1 MNRQIKR
8 ISTAVVIMFLSLFIG
23 STVNQVVRADLLYD
37 DSRNLRATYE
47 SYKTKRGSILV
58 SGSAIVESLPINTEF
73 RYLRQYASPIYSH
86 VTGFFSVFGTST
98 GIERASNDF
107 LTGQSSSQFFEQI
120 NALLDGKPVTGA
132 AVELTLDAELQQLA
146 WDALGDKSGAVVALD
161 PQTGRILAMVSKP
174 SFDANILTEQ
184 DFDEYLESYRELEED
199 ETQPL
204 EDRAI
209 AGDMNPPGSVFKL
222 VVAAAALESGEYT
235 AESQIPNPTVYTLPD
250 TTTQIRNSGGSNCGG
265 SEEVSLEIALA
276 RSCNIPFAQVGIA
289 LGDDRIRS
297 QAELFGFNSRVS
309 IPLQAAASIYPS
321 DLDTPQT
328 ALSAFGQYEVR
339 ATPLQIA
346 MVTAAIANQGV
357 LLQPQLISRIVASN
371 LSVLSEPEPRVYSSP
386 ISRETAAILT
396 RMMVTSVTSGAASNA
411 AISGVAVAGKTG
423 TAENGDELP
432 YSLWFTGFAPATDP
446 EIVVAVVIEDGG
458 GLGQN
463 GSGNQLA
470 APIGRELIK
479 NWLAR

>member
-1 MNRQIKR
+1 MNRQLKR
-8 ISTAVVIMFLSLFIG
+8 ISTAVVIMFMSLFIG
-23 STVNQVVRADLLYD
+23 STFNQVVRADLLYD

-58 SGSAIVESLPINTEF
+58 SGQAIVESVAINTDY
-73 RYLRQYASPIYSH
+73 RYLRQYSSPIYSS
-86 VTGFFSVFGTST
+86 VTGFFSVFGTAT
-98 GIERASNDF
+98 GIERANNDF

-146 WDALGDKSGAVVALD
+146 WDALGEKTGAVVALD
-161 PQTGRILAMVSKP
+161 PKTGRILAMVSKP
-174 SFDANILTEQ
+174 SFDANQLAEQ
-184 DFDEYLESYRELEED
+184 DFDAYRDSFDELDQD

-204 EDRAI
+204 VNRAI

-222 VVAAAALESGEYT
+222 VVAAAALESGEFA
-235 AESQIPNPTVYTLPD
+235 AETQVPNPTVFTLPG

-265 SEEVSLEIALA
+265 GESVSMELALA
-276 RSCNIPFAQVGIA
+276 RSCNIPFAQIGIT
-289 LGDDRIRS
+289 LGDERIRA
-297 QAELFGFNSRVS
+297 QAELFGFNSQVS
-309 IPLQAAASIYPS
+309 IPLQAAASTYPA
-321 DLDTPQT
+321 DLDSPQT
-328 ALSAFGQYEVR
+328 ALSAFGQFDVR
-339 ATPLQIA
+339 ATPLQMA

-371 LSVLSEPEPRVYSSP
+371 LNVLSEPGPRVFSSP

-396 RMMVTSVTSGAASNA
+396 RMMVTSVSAGAASNA
-411 AISGVAVAGKTG
+411 GIEGVAVAGKTG
-423 TAENGDELP
+423 TAENGEEQP
-432 YSLWFTGFAPATDP
+432 YTLWFTGFAPATDP
-446 EIVVAVVIEDGG
+446 EIVVAVVIENGG

-463 GSGNQLA
+463 GTGNQLA
-470 APIGRELIK
+470 APIGRELIR

>member
-1 MNRQIKR
+1 VNRQIKR
-8 ISTAVVIMFLSLFIG
+8 ISTAVVIMFMSLFIG
-23 STVNQVVRADLLYD
+23 STFNQVVRADLLYD

-58 SGSAIVESLPINTEF
+58 SGQAIVESVPINTDF
-73 RYLRQYASPIYSH
+73 RYLRQYSSSIYSP
-86 VTGFFSVFGTST
+86 VTGFFSVYGTAT
-98 GIERASNDF
+98 GIERTNNDF

-146 WDALGDKSGAVVALD
+146 WDALGEKTGAIVALD
-161 PQTGRILAMVSKP
+161 PQTGRILALVSKP
-174 SFDANILTEQ
+174 SFDANVLTEQ
-184 DFDEYLESYRELEED
+184 DFDAYRDSFEILEQDAS
-199 ETQPL
+199 QPL
-204 EDRAI
+204 INRAI

-222 VVAAAALESGEYT
+222 VVAAAAIESGEYT
-235 AESQIPNPTVYTLPD
+235 AESQIPNPSLYTLPG

-265 SEEVSLEIALA
+265 GESVSLEFALA
-276 RSCNIPFAQVGIA
+276 RSCNIPFAQVGIS
-289 LGDDRIRS
+289 LGDDRIRA
-297 QAELFGFNSRVS
+297 QAELFGFNSQLS
-309 IPLQAAASIYPS
+309 IPLQASASTYPS
-321 DLDTPQT
+321 ELDGPQT
-328 ALSAFGQYEVR
+328 ALSAFGQFDVR

-346 MVTAAIANQGV
+346 MVASAIANQGV

-371 LSVLSEPEPRVYSSP
+371 LNVLSEPAPRVFSSP
-386 ISRETAAILT
+386 ISRETAALLT

-411 AISGVAVAGKTG
+411 SIDGVTVAGKTG
-423 TAENGDELP
+423 TAENGDDQP
-432 YSLWFTGFAPATDP
+432 YTLWFTGFAPATDP
-446 EIVVAVVIEDGG
+446 KIVVAVVIENGG

-470 APIGRELIK
+470 APIGRELMR

>member
-8 ISTAVVIMFLSLFIG
+8 ISTAVVIMFMSLFIG
-23 STVNQVVRADLLYD
+23 STFNQVVRADLLYD

-58 SGSAIVESLPINTEF
+58 SGQAIVESVPINTDF
-73 RYLRQYASPIYSH
+73 RYLRQYSSSIYSP
-86 VTGFFSVFGTST
+86 VTGFFSVYGTAT
-98 GIERASNDF
+98 GIERTNNDF

-146 WDALGDKSGAVVALD
+146 WDALGEKTGAIVALD
-161 PQTGRILAMVSKP
+161 PQTGRILALVSKP
-174 SFDANILTEQ
+174 SFDANVLTEQ
-184 DFDEYLESYRELEED
+184 DFDAYRDSFEILEQDAS
-199 ETQPL
+199 QPL
-204 EDRAI
+204 INRAI

-222 VVAAAALESGEYT
+222 VVAAAAIESGEYT
-235 AESQIPNPTVYTLPD
+235 AESQIPNPSLYTLPG

-265 SEEVSLEIALA
+265 GESVSLEFALA
-276 RSCNIPFAQVGIA
+276 RSCNIPFAQVGIS
-289 LGDDRIRS
+289 LGDDRIRA
-297 QAELFGFNSRVS
+297 QAELFGFNSQLS
-309 IPLQAAASIYPS
+309 IPLQASASTYPS
-321 DLDTPQT
+321 ELDGPQT
-328 ALSAFGQYEVR
+328 ALSAFGQFDVR

-346 MVTAAIANQGV
+346 MVASAIANQGV

-371 LSVLSEPEPRVYSSP
+371 LNVLSEPAPRVFSSP
-386 ISRETAAILT
+386 ISRETAALLT

-411 AISGVAVAGKTG
+411 SIDGVTVAGKTG
-423 TAENGDELP
+423 TAENGDDQP
-432 YSLWFTGFAPATDP
+432 YTLWFTGFAPATDP
-446 EIVVAVVIEDGG
+446 KIVVAVVIENGG

-470 APIGRELIK
+470 APIGRELMR

>member
-8 ISTAVVIMFLSLFIG
+8 ISTAVVIMFISLFIG
-23 STVNQVVRADLLYD
+23 STFNQVVRADLLYD

-58 SGSAIVESLPINTEF
+58 SGQAIVESVPINTDY
-73 RYLRQYASPIYSH
+73 RYLRQYSSPIYSS
-86 VTGFFSVFGTST
+86 VTGFFSVYGTAT
-98 GIERASNDF
+98 GIERANNDF

-146 WDALGDKSGAVVALD
+146 WDALGEKTGAVVALE
-161 PQTGRILAMVSKP
+161 PKTGRILAMVSKP
-174 SFDANILTEQ
+174 SFDANLLTEQ
-184 DFDEYLESYRELEED
+184 DFDAYRDSFDKLDQD

-204 EDRAI
+204 VNRAI

-222 VVAAAALESGEYT
+222 VVAAAALESGEFA
-235 AESQIPNPTVYTLPD
+235 AETQVPNPTVFTLPG

-265 SEEVSLEIALA
+265 GEAVSMELALA
-276 RSCNIPFAQVGIA
+276 RSCNIPFAQIGIT
-289 LGDDRIRS
+289 LGDDRIRA
-297 QAELFGFNSRVS
+297 QAELFGFNNQVS
-309 IPLQAAASIYPS
+309 IPLQAAASTYPA
-321 DLDTPQT
+321 DLDSPQT
-328 ALSAFGQYEVR
+328 ALSAFGQFDVR
-339 ATPLQIA
+339 ATPLQMA
-346 MVTAAIANQGV
+346 MVTSAIANQGV

-371 LSVLSEPEPRVYSSP
+371 LNVLSEPAPRVFSSP

-396 RMMVTSVTSGAASNA
+396 RMMVTSVSAGAASNA
-411 AISGVAVAGKTG
+411 GIEGEAVAGKTG
-423 TAENGDELP
+423 TAENGDEQP
-432 YSLWFTGFAPATDP
+432 YTLWFTGFAPATDP
-446 EIVVAVVIEDGG
+446 EIVVAVVIENGG

-463 GSGNQLA
+463 GTGNQLA
-470 APIGRELIK
+470 APIGRELIR

>member
-8 ISTAVVIMFLSLFIG
+8 ISTAVVIMFMSLFIG
-23 STVNQVVRADLLYD
+23 STFNQVVRADLLYD

-58 SGSAIVESLPINTEF
+58 SGQAIVESVPINTDF
-73 RYLRQYASPIYSH
+73 RYLRQYSSSIYSP
-86 VTGFFSVFGTST
+86 VTGFFSVYGTAT
-98 GIERASNDF
+98 GIERTNNDF

-146 WDALGDKSGAVVALD
+146 WDALGEKTGAIVALD
-161 PQTGRILAMVSKP
+161 PQTGRILALVSKP
-174 SFDANILTEQ
+174 SFDANVLTEQ
-184 DFDEYLESYRELEED
+184 DFDAYRDSFEILELDAS
-199 ETQPL
+199 QPL
-204 EDRAI
+204 INRAI

-222 VVAAAALESGEYT
+222 VVAAAAIESGEYT
-235 AESQIPNPTVYTLPD
+235 AESQIPNPSLYTLPG

-265 SEEVSLEIALA
+265 GESVSLEFALA
-276 RSCNIPFAQVGIA
+276 RSCNIPFAQVGIS
-289 LGDDRIRS
+289 LGDDRIRA
-297 QAELFGFNSRVS
+297 QAELFGFNSQLS
-309 IPLQAAASIYPS
+309 IPLQASASTYPS
-321 DLDTPQT
+321 ELDGPQT
-328 ALSAFGQYEVR
+328 ALSAFGQFDVR

-346 MVTAAIANQGV
+346 MVASAIANQGV

-371 LSVLSEPEPRVYSSP
+371 LNVLSEPAPRVFSSP
-386 ISRETAAILT
+386 ISRETAALLT

-411 AISGVAVAGKTG
+411 SIDGVTVAGKTG
-423 TAENGDELP
+423 TAENGEDQP
-432 YSLWFTGFAPATDP
+432 YTLWFTGFAPATDP
-446 EIVVAVVIEDGG
+446 KIVVAVVIENGG

-470 APIGRELIK
+470 APIGRELMR

>member
-8 ISTAVVIMFLSLFIG
+8 ISTAVVIMFLSLFVG
-23 STVNQVVRADLLYD
+23 STFNQVVRADLLYD

-58 SGSAIVESLPINTEF
+58 SGLAIVESVAINTDY
-73 RYLRQYASPIYSH
+73 RYLRQYSSPIYSP
-86 VTGFFSVFGTST
+86 VTGFFSVFGTAT
-98 GIERASNDF
+98 GIERANNDF

-132 AVELTLDAELQQLA
+132 AVELTLDGELQQLA
-146 WDALGDKSGAVVALD
+146 WDALGEKTGAVVALD
-161 PQTGRILAMVSKP
+161 PKTGRILAMVSKP
-174 SFDANILTEQ
+174 SYDANLLTEQ
-184 DFDEYLESYRELEED
+184 DFDAYRDSFDKLDQD

-204 EDRAI
+204 VNRAI

-222 VVAAAALESGEYT
+222 VVAAAALESGEFA
-235 AESQIPNPTVYTLPD
+235 AETQVPNPTVFTLPG

-265 SEEVSLEIALA
+265 GESVSMELALA
-276 RSCNIPFAQVGIA
+276 RSCNIPFAQIGIT
-289 LGDDRIRS
+289 LGDDRIRA
-297 QAELFGFNSRVS
+297 QAELFGFNSQVS
-309 IPLQAAASIYPS
+309 IPLQAAASTYPA
-321 DLDTPQT
+321 DLDSPQT
-328 ALSAFGQYEVR
+328 ALSAFGQFDVR
-339 ATPLQIA
+339 ATPLQVA

-371 LSVLSEPEPRVYSSP
+371 LNVLSEPAPRVFSSP

-396 RMMVTSVTSGAASNA
+396 RMMVTSVSAGAASNA
-411 AISGVAVAGKTG
+411 GIEGVAVAGKTG
-423 TAENGDELP
+423 TAENGDEQP
-432 YSLWFTGFAPATDP
+432 YTLWFTGFAPATDP
-446 EIVVAVVIEDGG
+446 EIVVAVVIENGG

-463 GSGNQLA
+463 GTGNQLA
-470 APIGRELIK
+470 APIGRELIR